1 MTGAEKAIMM
11 TLINNGSASD
21 ANAEITDT
29 TNTSAQE
36 AQSSTVEQST
46 ETPNKPTAPT
56 LPPEIANAYKDLYES
71 TLQELNN
78 IKQTV
83 TDLKA
88 QNAKLA
94 ITTAGGDATKGIVRA
109 PEEVLANIFVSDYEK
124 KKNTIL

>member
-1 MTGAEKAIMM
+1 MTGVEKAIMM
-11 TLINNGSASD
+11 TLINDSNSD

-29 TNTSAQE
+29 TNISVQE
-36 AQSSTVEQST
+36 VKDSTVEQNT
-46 ETPNKPTAPT
+46 ETPDKPTVPT

-83 TDLKA
+83 SNLKA

-94 ITTAGGDATKGIVRA
+94 ITTAGGDATKGAVRA